1 MLFRSSA
8 AEREEFVAVFT
19 DVFEHAYLSKVEL
32 LQGDRVAYL
41 GDAVEGNVATVRTRL
56 TTKQGSQLDVDY
68 RMQQRGSSGR
78 WMVYDVLIEG
88 VSLVDNYRNQFN
100 SVIQRSSYQE
110 LVRRLKTMQSQLSS

>member
-1 MLFRSSA
+1 M
-8 AEREEFVAVFT
+8 
-19 DVFEHAYLSKVEL
+19 
-32 LQGDRVAYL
+32 
-41 GDAVEGNVATVRTRL
+41 ATVRTRL

-68 RMQQRGSSGR
+68 RMQQRGPAGR
-78 WMVYDVLIEG
+78 WLVYDVLIEG